1 MLFLFLYVCLYKW
14 QYCSA
19 KYIINDIVNNLVKK
33 GLKQTN
39 IVIKCIVSAE
49 KKENCA
55 FSCYSY
61 FKYAFFLFPVAA
73 ARPLPVTFHRGN
85 I

>member
-19 KYIINDIVNNLVKK
+19 KYIINWIVNNLVRKR
-33 GLKQTN
+33 GLNKQTLSLN
-39 IVIKCIVSAE
+39 AKFQQKKRKIVISRVIHIL
-49 KKENCA
+49 NMLL
-55 FSCYSY
+55 
-61 FKYAFFLFPVAA
+61 LFPVAA
-73 ARPLPVTFHRGN
+73 ARPLPVTFLRGN